1 MAQRLR
7 ALAALP
13 ADLGLDQS
21 THVRQLTTSCI
32 SIVSGSDALFWF
44 PWAPVHAWQADTHK
58 IKVNV
63 NLINDNSKND
73 KANSCFMH

>member
-32 SIVSGSDALFWF
+32 SIVRGSDALFWF
-44 PWAPVHAWQADTHK
+44 PWAPVHAWQADTHDK
-58 IKVNV
+58 
-63 NLINDNSKND
+63 SKCEF
-73 KANSCFMH
+73 K